1 VFAQQTLQPK
11 LSQMGYDMMF
21 DKLCNKVC

>member
-11 LSQMGYDMMF
+11 LSRR
-21 DKLCNKVC
+21 C

>member
-11 LSQMGYDMMF
+11 LSRRR
-21 DKLCNKVC
+21 

>member
-11 LSQMGYDMMF
+11 LSWRR
-21 DKLCNKVC
+21 